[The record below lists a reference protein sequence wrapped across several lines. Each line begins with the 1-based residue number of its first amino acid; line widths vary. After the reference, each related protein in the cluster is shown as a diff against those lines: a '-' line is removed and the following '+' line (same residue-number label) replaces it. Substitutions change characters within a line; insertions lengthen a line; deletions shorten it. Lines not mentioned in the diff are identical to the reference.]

1 MAQTGVDASIAEL
14 TPELRVVNTAF
25 VVLDKLGVR
34 TIKSGAKVTTFKV
47 ADATGSVTFAVWDD
61 VGSMLEPG
69 EIFSLR
75 GGYTELHAAR
85 ADGRV

>member
-1 MAQTGVDASIAEL
+1 M
-14 TPELRVVNTAF
+14 
-25 VVLDKLGVR
+25 R

-75 GGYTELHAAR
+75 GGYTELHAGHLILYCGKRGKLERTGEFEMLFVEEPNMSSATWPS
-85 ADGRV
+85 